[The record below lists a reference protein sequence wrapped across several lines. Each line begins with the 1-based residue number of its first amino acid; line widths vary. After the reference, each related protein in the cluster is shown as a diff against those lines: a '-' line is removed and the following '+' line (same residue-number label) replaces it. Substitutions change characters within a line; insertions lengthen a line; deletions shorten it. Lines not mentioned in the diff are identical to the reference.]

1 MEKIVVQE
9 HGSNVSDSVT
19 LPENIL
25 SPHPL
30 PGYQPT
36 HWAFVNALLDR
47 VDQLTGG
54 RAGWFQRFF
63 TYVLIGG
70 FAALVNVAVF
80 SLVFYRIS
88 LPLSA
93 PMRNLFANIVAWEVS
108 TLANFL
114 PNDFVTFRHLPGHSR
129 SWFARC
135 TRFHLT
141 SLSGGILTFI
151 IEGGLTFFAHI
162 PAFIAQAI
170 ALLIVFVYNFSLHHL
185 FTYRRVKHA

>member
-9 HGSNVSDSVT
+9 HSSNVSDSVT

-25 SPHPL
+25 SPHHL
-30 PGYQPT
+30 PSYQPT

-93 PMRNLFANIVAWEVS
+93 PNAQSVCKHRRLGGFHPGKFSPERFCVVS
-108 TLANFL
+108 
-114 PNDFVTFRHLPGHSR
+114 S
-129 SWFARC
+129 
-135 TRFHLT
+135 
-141 SLSGGILTFI
+141 
-151 IEGGLTFFAHI
+151 
-162 PAFIAQAI
+162 
-170 ALLIVFVYNFSLHHL
+170 
-185 FTYRRVKHA
+185 

>member
-63 TYVLIGG
+63 TYVLIAG
-70 FAALVNVAVF
+70 FAALVNVPIF

-88 LPLSA
+88 LPLST
-93 PMRNLFANIVAWEVS
+93 PIRNLVATIVAWAAS
-108 TLANFL
+108 PLPTFL
-114 PNDFVTFRHLPGHSR
+114 PPNFVTFPHL
-129 SWFARC
+129 
-135 TRFHLT
+135 
-141 SLSGGILTFI
+141 
-151 IEGGLTFFAHI
+151 
-162 PAFIAQAI
+162 
-170 ALLIVFVYNFSLHHL
+170 
-185 FTYRRVKHA
+185 